1 MTDVPEIAIA
11 AVNLLPACRNG
22 NAVLLC
28 VVETVFARLQIP
40 FPPRRNDLEFRR
52 QSLIC
57 QLESNLVVAFS
68 GAAVCQR
75 RRAFAQRN
83 LDLMFRDDRARQR
96 SSQEVFVLVDC
107 ASFECRK
114 NVSCKEFLTQIFN
127 YNLAGAGLV
136 SLLDH
141 RLNVVSLADVAYHGD
156 HIVRIIFLEPGN
168 DDGGIESSGIR
179 EYNFFRHGR
188 SSHESGWLRRQAVE
202 GGWPSARASGSPL
215 DRKRLSAPSLS
226 LRP

>member
-1 MTDVPEIAIA
+1 PEIAIA

-127 YNLAGAGLV
+127 YNLAGA
-136 SLLDH
+136 
-141 RLNVVSLADVAYHGD
+141 
-156 HIVRIIFLEPGN
+156 
-168 DDGGIESSGIR
+168 
-179 EYNFFRHGR
+179 R
-188 SSHESGWLRRQAVE
+188 SEEHTSELQ
-202 GGWPSARASGSPL
+202 
-215 DRKRLSAPSLS
+215 S
-226 LRP
+226 LRH